1 MTEFWTAA
9 AVATVFG
16 GITSAVVSVW
26 GLSRNIKHKS
36 VIEERQKW
44 RDTLRTLV
52 PDLVSET
59 DKDSQVKIRDSIALR
74 LNPYEDE
81 DCIRLIDEFIANPS
95 RGSADAIVAQFQ
107 SLLKRDWERAK
118 IEAGFWPVRA
128 RERADQRVDG
138 QMKVAIAKNW
148 ATPTSAGKQPHCAP

>member
-16 GITSAVVSVW
+16 AITSAIVSIW

-44 RDTLRTLV
+44 RDTLRTLI
-52 PDLVSET
+52 PDLVSEA
-59 DKDSQVKIRDSIALR
+59 DKNSRVKIRDSIALR
-74 LNPYEDE
+74 LNPYQDG

-95 RGSADAIVAQFQ
+95 RDSADEIVAQFQ
-107 SLLKRDWERAK
+107 DLLKRDWERAK
-118 IEAGFWPVRA
+118 IEAGFWPWRA
-128 RERADQRVDG
+128 RERAGQLVDE
-138 QMKVAIAKNW
+138 QMQLAIAKN
-148 ATPTSAGKQPHCAP
+148 

>member
-1 MTEFWTAA
+1 MTGFWTAA

-16 GITSAVVSVW
+16 GITSAIVSIW

-52 PDLVSET
+52 PDLVCET
-59 DKDSQVKIRDSIALR
+59 DRVSREKIRDSIALR
-74 LNPYEDE
+74 LNPYHDG
-81 DCIRLIDEFIANPS
+81 DCIQLIDEFIANPS
-95 RGSADAIVAQFQ
+95 RDSADAIVAQFQ

-118 IEAGFWPVRA
+118 IEAGFWPWRA
-128 RERADQRVDG
+128 RKRADRRVDR
-138 QMKVAIAKNW
+138 QMQLAIAKN
-148 ATPTSAGKQPHCAP
+148 